1 MVLYFPLH
9 IMMNFLLYETNT
21 YKLMASSKF
30 GDCTV
35 CTNHLVACFPL
46 SMQMKRAHSK
56 KKSFF
61 CGTTDLES
69 FREHAFKCFIYF
81 NFHLHCMYKYIV
93 NYSLK
98 VFSFFKRIC
107 YNNCIYVL
115 LETKTYF

>member
-21 YKLMASSKF
+21 YKLMASFKF

-56 KKSFF
+56 KKKSFF

-69 FREHAFKCFIYF
+69 FREQGTCIQMFYLFQLSSS
-81 NFHLHCMYKYIV
+81 LHV
-93 NYSLK
+93 
-98 VFSFFKRIC
+98 
-107 YNNCIYVL
+107 
-115 LETKTYF
+115 